1 MDCGGGTV
9 DGSTY
14 TVTNS
19 YPLRLGR
26 EVSRPSGMYFL
37 TAYCQFVLSR
47 NIGDNCGASYLNQ
60 NFEALVFK
68 RLADESYLEDNGD
81 TLESIVKGLLPNF
94 EDFDKRIKD
103 IYKRPSA
110 RLKIPGLLGDKR
122 RNLIGSKAKGFED
135 NYMLL
140 FP

>member
-1 MDCGGGTV
+1 M
-9 DGSTY
+9 
-14 TVTNS
+14 
-19 YPLRLGR
+19 
-26 EVSRPSGMYFL
+26 
-37 TAYCQFVLSR
+37 LSL

-60 NFEALVFK
+60 NFEALVLK
-68 RLADESYLEDNGD
+68 RLADECYLEDNGD

-122 RNLIGSKAKGFED
+122 RNLVGSRAKGFED